1 MKEKSNAT
9 LRRAASLRCRTDAA
23 IARLGRAVA
32 CCQRGAIT
40 TAELLEEASAAA
52 DRAGT
57 LELSTAE
64 LAATGSFG
72 RSVNRKVADYRNY
85 ACTAARIAMG
95 FKSDAVCRR
104 KALELAHTAVRLGNR
119 QMARTAHDLIWAAA
133 GGLPSEEEFTA
144 FEACEML

>member
-23 IARLGRAVA
+23 IARLGKAIT
-32 CCQRGAIT
+32 CYQKGAIT

-52 DRAGT
+52 DRVNA
-57 LELSTAE
+57 LELSAAE

-72 RSVNRKVADYRNY
+72 RSVNRKVKAYRGY
-85 ACTAARIAMG
+85 ARTAARIAMG

-119 QMARTAHDLIWAAA
+119 QMARTAHDLIWVAA
-133 GGLPSEEEFTA
+133 GGLPSEEEFAA

>member
-23 IARLGRAVA
+23 IARLGKAVA
-32 CCQRGAIT
+32 CCQRGVIT

-57 LELSTAE
+57 LELSAAE

-72 RSVNRKVADYRNY
+72 RSVNRKVEAYRGY
-85 ACTAARIAMG
+85 ARTAARIAMDC
-95 FKSDAVCRR
+95 KSDTACRR
-104 KALELAHTAVRLGNR
+104 QALELAHMAVRLGNR
-119 QMARTAHDLIWAAA
+119 QMARTAHDLIWAAT
-133 GGLPSEEEFTA
+133 GGLPSEEEFAA